1 MFPEI
6 TLFDK
11 FTIPLYG
18 PVFLIGFIIAYLI
31 ALKLAPKYGVGG
43 EDLTF
48 CTVYAGIGLL
58 VGAKVMYFLSKLPNI
73 IMKFDVYMELF
84 ELDWMAALNYAF
96 GGLVFYGGL
105 IGAVLGGYRY
115 CHHFKLPFVPYVDIY
130 APLIPMIHGFGRIG
144 CFLGGCCYGI
154 EYHGF
159 GSVQFPYN
167 EFVPELDDVPR
178 VPVQL
183 LEAGMNFI
191 FSGILFLLIKKKKF
205 KPGQA
210 MGVYLIY
217 YTVARFLLEM
227 LRGDKTRGEWGLFS
241 TSQLISLLLLPLGII
256 LIRGKWLPEWDA
268 KRMKKVQTVQKT
280 AEETQINS
288 EET

>member
-1 MFPEI
+1 MLPSI
-6 TLFDK
+6 VLSDNIS
-11 FTIPLYG
+11 IPLYG
-18 PVFLIGFIIAYLI
+18 PVFLVGFLIAYLI
-31 ALKLAPKYGVGG
+31 ALKTASKYGVGK

-58 VGAKVMYFLSKLPNI
+58 VGAKVLFFLSKLPNI
-73 IMKFDVYMELF
+73 IINFDIYKRLF

-115 CHHFKLPFVPYVDIY
+115 CYHFKLPFVPYTDIY
-130 APLIPMIHGFGRIG
+130 APLIPLIHGFGRIG

-167 EFVPELDDVPR
+167 EFIPELDDVPR

-183 LEAGMNFI
+183 IEAGMNFI

-210 MGVYLIY
+210 MGIYLIY
-217 YTVARFLLEM
+217 YTIARFLLEM

-241 TSQLISLLLLPLGII
+241 TSQLISLILLPLGII
-256 LIRGKWLPEWDA
+256 LIRGKWLPKWDEKRLA
-268 KRMKKVQTVQKT
+268 KQL
-280 AEETQINS
+280 AEAEKEKEMQEIS
-288 EET
+288 E

>member
-1 MFPEI
+1 MFPNI
-6 TLFDK
+6 VLFDK

-18 PVFLIGFIIAYLI
+18 PVFFVGFVIAFLI
-31 ALKLAPKYGVGG
+31 ALKMAPKYGVGR
-43 EDLTF
+43 EDLLF
-48 CTVYAGIGLL
+48 CTVYAAIGLV
-58 VGAKVMYFLSKLPNI
+58 VGAKVLYFISKLPNI
-73 IMKFDVYMELF
+73 IIKFDVYVNL
-84 ELDWMAALNYAF
+84 LKADWMSALNYAF

-105 IGAVLGGYRY
+105 IGAVIGGYRY
-115 CHHFKLPFVPYVDIY
+115 CYHFKLPFVPYVDIY
-130 APLIPMIHGFGRIG
+130 APLIPLIHGFGRIA

-159 GSVQFPYN
+159 GSIQFPVN

-178 VPVQL
+178 FPVQL

-217 YTVARFLLEM
+217 YTIARFLLEL
-227 LRGDKTRGEWGLFS
+227 LRGDKTRGVWGFFS
-241 TSQLISLLLLPLGII
+241 TSQIISFLLLPLGIV
-256 LIRGKWLPEWDA
+256 LIRGKWLHKWDA
-268 KRMKKVQTVQKT
+268 KRMEKVQAAQANTESK
-280 AEETQINS
+280 
-288 EET
+288 